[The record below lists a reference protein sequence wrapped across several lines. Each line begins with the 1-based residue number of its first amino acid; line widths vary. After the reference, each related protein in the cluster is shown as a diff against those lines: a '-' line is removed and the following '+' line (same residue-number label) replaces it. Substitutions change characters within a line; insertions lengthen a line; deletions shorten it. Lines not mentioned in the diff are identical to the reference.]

1 MLLVTN
7 IGQDVKT
14 LSASPCGGLFYAYNV
29 KQCTVEKLTM
39 IIFLFDAGSRRA
51 AADKRSR
58 GRRNHGQEAT
68 LRMVGSCHR
77 SIRSHDQWLHSV
89 SGKNMA
95 AKSDK

>member
-14 LSASPCGGLFYAYNV
+14 LSASPCGGLSYNV
-29 KQCTVEKLTM
+29 KQCTVEKLKM
-39 IIFLFDAGSRRA
+39 IIFLYVAGSRRA

-68 LRMVGSCHR
+68 LWMVGSCHR
-77 SIRSHDQWLHSV
+77 PIRSHDQWLHSV